1 MYWKYSKNI
10 FEKIV
15 KNTSLKGLMW
25 LLLKWLDPYEQM
37 GKVIGQI
44 FNVKQTSKVPTN
56 HI

>member
-1 MYWKYSKNI
+1 
-10 FEKIV
+10 
-15 KNTSLKGLMW
+15 MW

-37 GKVIGQI
+37 KKVIGEI